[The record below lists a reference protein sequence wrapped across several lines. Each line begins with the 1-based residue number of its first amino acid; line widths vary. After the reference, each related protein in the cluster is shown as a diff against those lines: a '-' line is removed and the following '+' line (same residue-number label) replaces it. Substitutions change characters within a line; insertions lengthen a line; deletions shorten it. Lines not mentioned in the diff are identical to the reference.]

1 MPTAL
6 RKKLSKNFVRICR
19 ASSIPNVTILL
30 IIVISAK
37 MNNQQ
42 IKIKINDGSTLTLE
56 VPEINHR
63 LQNGSLSWG
72 KCGQGEGMV
81 TFLPLRSK
89 IFAYYGVLPPPR
101 EKDCPINV
109 EPTRLPTTKG
119 SAFTRIN
126 TKGNEVHDYGSLVD
140 GLPQLPTLPHIVI
153 KLAEQTGD
161 PHQTNL
167 NKVESYIREDQ
178 SITAHVLKMA
188 NKARFVAHGKAKT
201 MTDAIQLL
209 GLEKIKRMAIAAG
222 FLGKFLEDSPE
233 TFEWSEFWK
242 HAIGVGIVSS
252 LVAKHLDRDDYE
264 VLFTAGLLHDIG
276 KVIAF
281 SIDEQN
287 MLKVVRY
294 AQERK
299 ISMLQAEIEI
309 GAPRHDTLGAVM
321 CERWSLPK
329 PILEV
334 ARYHHVDS
342 RAQRSLDTDSPYH
355 DYVDIVIL
363 ANYIVQKLHFGFSG
377 HRKVEA
383 PSAELLANL
392 SLEHSDVEKLTELG
406 QREIDLSDGLLELLE
421 K

>member
-1 MPTAL
+1 
-6 RKKLSKNFVRICR
+6 
-19 ASSIPNVTILL
+19 
-30 IIVISAK
+30 
-37 MNNQQ
+37 MNNQP
-42 IKIKINDGSTLTLE
+42 IKIKGKDGSTLSLE
-56 VPEINHR
+56 VTEINQR

-72 KCGQGEGMV
+72 NCAQGERML

-101 EKDCPINV
+101 EKKPSADL
-109 EPTRLPTTKG
+109 EHTRPPATKG

-126 TKGNEVHDYGSLVD
+126 KKGNEVHDYGSLVD
-140 GLPQLPTLPHIVI
+140 GLPQLPTLPHIVV

-161 PHQTNL
+161 PHMIAL

-188 NKARFVAHGKAKT
+188 NKARFMAHGRAKT
-201 MTDAIQLL
+201 MKDAIQLL
-209 GLEKIKRMAIAAG
+209 GFEKIKRVAIASG

-252 LVAKHLDRDDYE
+252 LVAKHLGRDDYE

-287 MLKVVRY
+287 MLKVVGY

-309 GAPRHDTLGAVM
+309 GAPRHDRLGATM

-342 RAQRSLDTDSPYH
+342 RTQRSSLDTDSPYH

-377 HRKVEA
+377 HRKVES
-383 PSAELLANL
+383 PFAELLANL
-392 SLEHSDVEKLTELG
+392 SLDHSELEKLTELS

-421 K
+421 N

>member
-1 MPTAL
+1 
-6 RKKLSKNFVRICR
+6 
-19 ASSIPNVTILL
+19 
-30 IIVISAK
+30 
-37 MNNQQ
+37 MNNQP
-42 IKIKINDGSTLTLE
+42 IKIKGKDGSTLSLE
-56 VPEINHR
+56 VTEINQR

-72 KCGQGEGMV
+72 NCAQGERML

-101 EKDCPINV
+101 EKKPSADV
-109 EPTRLPTTKG
+109 EHTRPPATKG

-126 TKGNEVHDYGSLVD
+126 KKGNEVHDYGSLVD
-140 GLPQLPTLPHIVI
+140 GLPQLPTLPHIVV

-161 PHQTNL
+161 PHMIAL

-188 NKARFVAHGKAKT
+188 NKARFMAHGRAKT
-201 MTDAIQLL
+201 MKDAIQLL
-209 GLEKIKRMAIAAG
+209 GFEKIKRVAIASG

-252 LVAKHLDRDDYE
+252 LVAKHLGRDDYE

-287 MLKVVRY
+287 MLKVVGY

-309 GAPRHDTLGAVM
+309 GAPRHDRLGATM

-342 RAQRSLDTDSPYH
+342 RTQRSSLDTDSPYH

-377 HRKVEA
+377 HRKVES

-392 SLEHSDVEKLTELG
+392 SLDHSELEKLTELS

-421 K
+421 N

>member
-1 MPTAL
+1 
-6 RKKLSKNFVRICR
+6 
-19 ASSIPNVTILL
+19 
-30 IIVISAK
+30 
-37 MNNQQ
+37 MNNQL
-42 IKIKINDGSTLTLE
+42 IKIKNKDGSTLTLD

-72 KCGQGEGMV
+72 KCGKGEDMV
-81 TFLPLRSK
+81 TFLPLRFK
-89 IFAYYGVLPPPR
+89 IFEDYGVLPPPR
-101 EKDCPINV
+101 ERNFSADTAHTHTHAN
-109 EPTRLPTTKG
+109 KG
-119 SAFTRIN
+119 SVFTRIN
-126 TKGNEVHDYGSLVD
+126 KKGNEVHDYGSLVD
-140 GLPQLPTLPHIVI
+140 GLPQLPTLPHIVV
-153 KLAEQTGD
+153 KLAEQAGD
-161 PHQTNL
+161 PHETNL

-188 NKARFVAHGKAKT
+188 NKARFVANGKAKT
-201 MTDAIQLL
+201 MNDAIQLL
-209 GLEKIKRMAIAAG
+209 GFEKIKRVAIASG
-222 FLGKFLEDSPE
+222 FLGRFLKDSPE

-252 LVAKHLDRDDYE
+252 LVAKHLGRDDYE

-299 ISMLQAEIEI
+299 ISMQQAEIEI
-309 GAPRHDTLGAVM
+309 GAPRHDTLGATM

-342 RAQRSLDTDSPYH
+342 RAQRSSLDPDSPYH

-377 HRKVEA
+377 HRKFET

-392 SLEHSDVEKLTELG
+392 SLDHSEVEKLTELG

-421 K
+421 N

>member
-1 MPTAL
+1 
-6 RKKLSKNFVRICR
+6 
-19 ASSIPNVTILL
+19 
-30 IIVISAK
+30 
-37 MNNQQ
+37 MNNQP
-42 IKIKINDGSTLTLE
+42 IKIKNEDGSTLTLE

-72 KCGQGEGMV
+72 KCGKGEDMV
-81 TFLPLRSK
+81 TFLPLRFK
-89 IFAYYGVLPPPR
+89 IFEDYGVLAPPR
-101 EKDCPINV
+101 EKKSSTDIGY
-109 EPTRLPTTKG
+109 TRPPATKG

-126 TKGNEVHDYGSLVD
+126 KKGNEVHDYGSLVD
-140 GLPQLPTLPHIVI
+140 GLPQLPTLPHIVV
-153 KLAEQTGD
+153 KLSEQTGD
-161 PHQTNL
+161 PHKVSL

-178 SITAHVLKMA
+178 SISAHVLKMA
-188 NKARFVAHGKAKT
+188 NNARFVAHGKAKT
-201 MTDAIQLL
+201 MNDAIQLL
-209 GLEKIKRMAIAAG
+209 GFEKIKRVAIASG
-222 FLGKFLEDSPE
+222 FLGRFLEDSPE

-252 LVAKHLDRDDYE
+252 LVAKHLGRDDYE

-299 ISMLQAEIEI
+299 ISMQQAEIEI
-309 GAPRHDTLGAVM
+309 GAPRHDTLGATM
-321 CERWSLPK
+321 CERWSLPN

-342 RAQRSLDTDSPYH
+342 RTERSSLDPESPYH
-355 DYVDIVIL
+355 DYIDIVIL

-377 HRKVEA
+377 HRKVES

-392 SLEHSDVEKLTELG
+392 SLEDSDMEKLTELG

-421 K
+421 N